1 MKVHHPPY
9 TALILAVLIGFLCPL
24 SASAQDKSNQRSQRP
39 NMSSMSEEE
48 RKAALAQRIEENL
61 TNYIEE
67 MGEQAPREEQ
77 FKEFSQILT
86 KAQLKRMT
94 VMAEMR
100 ALRQKNSGRPDRD
113 AMMAIRSKIE
123 KADTQMTKAMKTLLD
138 KDQFKAFKKA
148 KEKLTPQPRGQ
159 RGGGGG
165 GGGGQ
170 RGGGGGGGGG
180 F

>member
-1 MKVHHPPY
+1 
-9 TALILAVLIGFLCPL
+9 
-24 SASAQDKSNQRSQRP
+24 
-39 NMSSMSEEE
+39 MSSMSEEE